1 MTGGVT
7 PEALAETHAA
17 AFPGKGWEAD
27 TFASWMT
34 DAAVTVHGD
43 ARCFAVI
50 RRLEDEAEIL
60 TVATHPDVQGEGRAT
75 AMLAAALKAEAAAGA
90 AHVILDVAED
100 NDAARALWS
109 LRCLSLRSEA
119 GAGCH
124 IYIYI
129 YIYLIYVYII
139 YIYI

>member
-75 AMLAAALKAEAAAGA
+75 AMLAAALKAEAAVGA

-100 NDAARALWS
+100 NDAARALYARAGFAEIAQRRDYYRHPDGTRVTARILRKS
-109 LRCLSLRSEA
+109 L
-119 GAGCH
+119 
-124 IYIYI
+124 
-129 YIYLIYVYII
+129 
-139 YIYI
+139 